1 MSNAAGFGKTILLLR
16 PQDIRGLITVEESID
31 LIERGYR
38 EAQDFPLVNA
48 PRRRVHTPEGVRV
61 SNFPGGIPGLG
72 VIGSLTRA
80 ESVTH
85 ESGNQT
91 YPFRE
96 HPVYNLW
103 DSKTSEFLAI
113 IIGELFDERSGFPS
127 VMALRTGA
135 TSGVGF
141 RHMARKDA
149 KTVGLYGTGGQ
160 AMYKM
165 LALKAVRPITHVKV
179 YSRNPENRRAFC
191 ERMSPMIET
200 PMSPVSS
207 PREVMRGVDIVVCA
221 TNSNVPVFDGRWIE
235 PGQHITTVV
244 GSNIALVKGGWIGTG
259 RRENDDETVRRAD
272 FIITNSRESVIQDQ
286 QAGLWD
292 PLEAGII
299 TWEKIHELGEIL
311 NGSFPGRTNDEQVT
325 YHANNNG
332 TAAAD
337 LALAMHVYR
346 KAKQEGRGVTI
357 DLPVPGSD
365 LRGL

>member
-1 MSNAAGFGKTILLLR
+1 MNRAVESRNTILVLL
-16 PQDIRGLITVEESID
+16 PQDVRGLITVEESID
-31 LIERGYR
+31 LIEQGYR
-38 EAQDFPLVNA
+38 EAQDYPLINA
-48 PRRRVHTPEGVRV
+48 PRRRVHSPEGVRA

-80 ESVTH
+80 ESVVH
-85 ESGNQT
+85 DSGNQT

-103 DSKTSEFLAI
+103 DSKTSKLLSI

-141 RHMARKDA
+141 RHMTRRDA

-160 AMYKM
+160 AFYKM

-179 YSRNPENRRAFC
+179 YSRNPDNRRAFC
-191 ERMSPMIET
+191 ERMSPMIKT
-200 PMSPVSS
+200 PMTPVDS
-207 PREVMRGVDIVVCA
+207 PREVMRGVDVVVCA
-221 TNSNVPVFDGRWIE
+221 TNSNVPVFDGKWIE

-244 GSNIALVKGGWIGTG
+244 GSNVSLVKGGWLGTG

-272 FIITNSRESVIQDQ
+272 FIVTNNRESVVQDQ

-292 PLEAGII
+292 PLQAGII

-311 NGSFPGRTNDEQVT
+311 NGSFPGRTSDEQVT

-337 LALAMHVYR
+337 LALAMHVYQR
-346 KAKQEGRGVTI
+346 AKQDGLGVTI
-357 DLPVPGSD
+357 EIPEPGSQ
-365 LRGL
+365 

>member
-1 MSNAAGFGKTILLLR
+1 MNTRVGKVETILLLR
-16 PQDIRGLITVEESID
+16 PQDVKGLITVEEAIDSI
-31 LIERGYR
+31 EQGYR
-38 EAQDFPLVNA
+38 EAQDYPLINA
-48 PRRRVHTPEGVRV
+48 PRRRVHSPEGVRV

-85 ESGNQT
+85 DPSNQT

-96 HPVYNLW
+96 HPVYVFW
-103 DSKTSEFLAI
+103 DSKTSKLLAI
-113 IIGELFDERSGFPS
+113 IIGELFDKRSGFPS

-141 RHMARKDA
+141 RHLARRDA

-160 AMYKM
+160 ALYKM
-165 LALKAVRPITHVKV
+165 LALKAVRPITHVKI

-191 ERMSPMIET
+191 ERVSPMIET
-200 PMSPVSS
+200 PMTPVDS

-244 GSNIALVKGGWIGTG
+244 GSNISLIKGGWLETG

-272 FIITNSRESVIQDQ
+272 FIITNNRESVIQDQ

-292 PLEAGII
+292 PLQAGMI

-311 NGSFPGRTNDEQVT
+311 NGSFPGRTRDDQVT

-346 KAKQEGRGVTI
+346 RAKQEQRGITI
-357 DLPVPGSD
+357 ELPEPGSQ
-365 LRGL
+365 

>member
-1 MSNAAGFGKTILLLR
+1 MNRAVESKNTILVLL
-16 PQDIRGLITVEESID
+16 PQDVRGLITVEESID
-31 LIERGYR
+31 LIEQGYR
-38 EAQDFPLVNA
+38 EAQDYPLINA
-48 PRRRVHTPEGVRV
+48 PRRRVHSPEGVRV

-80 ESVTH
+80 ESVVH
-85 ESGNQT
+85 DSGNQT

-103 DSKTSEFLAI
+103 DSKTSKLLAI

-141 RHMARKDA
+141 RHMTRRDA
-149 KTVGLYGTGGQ
+149 KSVGLYGTGGQ
-160 AMYKM
+160 ALYKM

-179 YSRNPENRRAFC
+179 YSRNPDNRRAFC
-191 ERMSPMIET
+191 ERVSPMIKT
-200 PMSPVSS
+200 PMTPVDS
-207 PREVMRGVDIVVCA
+207 PREVMRGVDVVVCA
-221 TNSNVPVFDGRWIE
+221 TNSNVPVFDGKWIE

-244 GSNIALVKGGWIGTG
+244 GSNVSLVKGGWLGTG

-272 FIITNSRESVIQDQ
+272 FIVTNNRESVVQDQ

-292 PLEAGII
+292 PLQAGII

-311 NGSFPGRTNDEQVT
+311 NGSFPGRTSDEQVT

-337 LALAMHVYR
+337 LALAMHVYQR
-346 KAKQEGRGVTI
+346 AKLDGRGVTI
-357 DLPVPGSD
+357 EIPEPGSQ
-365 LRGL
+365 

>member
-1 MSNAAGFGKTILLLR
+1 MNKVVGADKTFLLLR
-16 PQDIRGLITVEESID
+16 PEDIRGLITVEESID
-31 LIERGYR
+31 LIEQGYR
-38 EAQDFPLVNA
+38 EAQDYPLINA
-48 PRRRVHTPEGVRV
+48 PRRRVHSPEGVRV

-72 VIGSLTRA
+72 VIGSLSRG

-85 ESGNQT
+85 DAGNQT

-103 DSKTSEFLAI
+103 DSKTSKLLAI

-141 RHMARKDA
+141 RHLARQDA
-149 KTVGLYGTGGQ
+149 KTVGLYGAGGQ
-160 AMYKM
+160 ALYKM
-165 LALKAVRPITHVKV
+165 IALKAVRPITHVKV
-179 YSRNPENRRAFC
+179 YSRNPKNRRAFC
-191 ERMSPMIET
+191 DRVGPLIET
-200 PMSPVSS
+200 TMSPVSD

-221 TNSNVPVFDGRWIE
+221 TNSNVPVFEGSWIE

-244 GSNIALVKGGWIGTG
+244 GSNIALVKGGWIGAG

-272 FIITNSRESVIQDQ
+272 FIVTNNRESVIQDQ

-292 PLEAGII
+292 PLQAGII

-311 NGSFPGRTNDEQVT
+311 NGSFPGRTSDEQVT

-346 KAKQEGRGVTI
+346 KAKEQGRGTTI
-357 DLPVPGSD
+357 ELPVPGSD
-365 LRGL
+365 

>member
-1 MSNAAGFGKTILLLR
+1 MDTNGKEILLLR
-16 PQDIRGLITVEESID
+16 PQDVKGLITVEEAIDSI
-31 LIERGYR
+31 EQGYR
-38 EAQDFPLVNA
+38 EAQDYPLINA
-48 PRRRVHTPEGVRV
+48 PRRRVHSPEGVRV

-80 ESVTH
+80 ESVAH
-85 ESGNQT
+85 DPSNQT

-96 HPVYNLW
+96 HPVYALW
-103 DSKTSEFLAI
+103 DSKTSKLLAI

-141 RHMARKDA
+141 RHLARRDA
-149 KTVGLYGTGGQ
+149 KTVGLYGAGGQ
-160 AMYKM
+160 AFYKM

-179 YSRNPENRRAFC
+179 YSRNPGNRRAFC
-191 ERMSPMIET
+191 ERTSPVIET
-200 PMSPVSS
+200 PMTPVDN

-221 TNSNVPVFDGRWIE
+221 TNSNVPVFDGKWIE

-244 GSNIALVKGGWIGTG
+244 GSNVSLIKGGWLNTG

-272 FIITNSRESVIQDQ
+272 FIVTNNRESVIQDQ

-292 PLEAGII
+292 PLQAGII
-299 TWEKIHELGEIL
+299 AWDKIHELGEIL
-311 NGSFPGRTNDEQVT
+311 NGAFPGRTRDDQVT

-346 KAKQEGRGVTI
+346 RAKQANRGI
-357 DLPVPGSD
+357 AIELPEPGSQ
-365 LRGL
+365 